1 MFKSNDGDQL
11 IRVATYA
18 RVSTQEQATEN
29 TSMAS
34 QEGQLIAYCQ
44 MRGWTIIN
52 SYVDP
57 GFTGKN
63 GDRPGLKRLMA
74 DARIGL
80 FDKVLVCKL
89 DRLARSLRVLMDVEA
104 ELKEYHISL
113 TSIRESVDTSN
124 GTGKMVFQLFGMVA
138 EWDRENIIERTKSGR
153 IQRYKNGCWAG
164 GKPTFGYSYDK
175 TTRKLVINEDQAK
188 IVRFIF
194 DKYNSGK
201 SLKTMNQLLDDQRIP
216 TIRGKKRGWIDSGIR
231 FILINPIYKGTL
243 IVSRNCHITN
253 IDKADLS
260 KAIVIKVPA
269 IVSESVWNMAQN
281 HLRTNKKLR
290 PPRKNPWLLQGLIT
304 CGQCGL
310 SYQGQYRTAIDRVY
324 ACRGRLRESHTDG
337 SPRCNGPTLITKW
350 LEDEVWLKISDIL
363 ANPDKLREVIQESL
377 GILKGRQ
384 AELDSILKPINEKL
398 VDITDKKARLADQW
412 VITNMDPEKYKK
424 LQSNLNKEETRLKS
438 LRANMDPSRLS
449 ELESINATLQYWHD
463 QFQSTAVAAEGNGA
477 GVNILEKTKS
487 AIKVYGF
494 EDIELIEN
502 ITSIAAK
509 REIMDRLR
517 VNLVV
522 FKDRIEI
529 RCEIPMEAE
538 RSVNVILNL
547 EIPLFRST
555 GTALN
560 FRNKIRVI

>member
-34 QEGQLIAYCQ
+34 QEGQLTAYCQ

-63 GDRPGLKRLMA
+63 GDRPGLKQLLA

-89 DRLARSLRVLMDVEA
+89 DRLARSLRLLMDVEA
-104 ELKEYHISL
+104 ELKEYEVSL

-138 EWDRENIIERTKSGR
+138 EWDRDNIIERCKNGR
-153 IQRYKNGCWAG
+153 IQRYKSGCWAG

-188 IVRFIF
+188 IVRLIF
-194 DKYNSGK
+194 NGYNSGK
-201 SLKTMNQLLDDQRIP
+201 SIKAMNRVLDDQRIP
-216 TIRGKKRGWIDSGIR
+216 TIRGKARGWIDSGIR

-243 IVSRNCHITN
+243 IVSRNCHIT
-253 IDKADLS
+253 DLAKTDLS
-260 KAIVIKVPA
+260 KAITINVPA
-269 IVSESVWNMAQN
+269 IVSESVWSAAQN
-281 HLRTNKKLR
+281 RLRTNRKLR
-290 PPRKNPWLLQGLIT
+290 PPNKHPWLLQGLIT

-310 SYQGQYRTAIDRVY
+310 SYQGQFPTRTNTAY

-337 SPRCNGPTLITKW
+337 SSRCNGPTLIAKW
-350 LEDEVWLKISDIL
+350 LEDQVWMKISDIL
-363 ANPDKLREVIQESL
+363 TNPDKLREVIQESL

-398 VDITDKKARLADQW
+398 VDLTDKKAKLADQW
-412 VITNMDPEKYKK
+412 VITNMEPEKYRK

-438 LRANMDPSRLS
+438 LRANMDPSRLA
-449 ELESINATLQYWHD
+449 ELETINTTLQYWHD
-463 QFQSTAVAAEGNGA
+463 QFQHAAVAGEGGC
-477 GVNILEKTKS
+477 GVNVLEK
-487 AIKVYGF
+487 IKPAFKIYGF
-494 EDIELIEN
+494 EDIEPIEN
-502 ITSIAAK
+502 IMSITAK
-509 REIMDRLR
+509 RQILNKLQI
-517 VNLVV
+517 NLIV
-522 FKDRIEI
+522 FKDCIEI
-529 RCEIPMEAE
+529 RCQIPIAPEK
-538 RSVNVILNL
+538 SVNAILNL
-547 EIPLFRST
+547 EMPLFHKHRREKT
-555 GTALN
+555 GLN
-560 FRNKIRVI
+560 L

>member
-1 MFKSNDGDQL
+1 MFKNNDGDQL

-34 QEGQLIAYCQ
+34 QADQLTAYCQ

-63 GDRPGLKRLMA
+63 GDRPGLKQLRA
-74 DARIGL
+74 DAMIGL

-104 ELKEYHISL
+104 ELKEYNISL

-138 EWDRENIIERTKSGR
+138 EWDRDNIIERCKNGR
-153 IQRYKNGCWAG
+153 IQRYKSGCWAG

-175 TTRKLVINEDQAK
+175 TTRKLVINEEQAK

-194 DKYNSGK
+194 SGYNSGK
-201 SLKTMNQLLDDQRIP
+201 SIKAMNRVLDDERIP
-216 TIRGKKRGWIDSGIR
+216 TIRGKERGWIDSGIR
-231 FILINPIYKGTL
+231 FMLINPIYKGTL
-243 IVSRNCHITN
+243 VVNRKCHVAYIN
-253 IDKADLS
+253 KVDLS
-260 KAIVIKVPA
+260 KAIIIKVPA
-269 IVSESVWNMAQN
+269 IVSESVWNLAQSR
-281 HLRTNKKLR
+281 LRTNRKLR

-304 CGQCGL
+304 CGHCGL

-324 ACRGRLRESHTDG
+324 ACRGRLRENHTDG
-337 SPRCNGPTLITKW
+337 SPRCNGPTSTTKW
-350 LEDEVWLKISDIL
+350 LEDEVWMKISDIL
-363 ANPDKLREVIQESL
+363 ANPDKLKEVIQESL
-377 GILKGRQ
+377 GILKGKQ
-384 AELDSILKPINEKL
+384 TELDSILKPINEKL
-398 VDITDKKARLADQW
+398 ADITDKKARLADQW

-438 LRANMDPSRLS
+438 LRANMDPSRLA
-449 ELESINATLQYWHD
+449 ELESINATLLYWQN
-463 QFQSTAVAAEGNGA
+463 QFQPSIMAIESNGR
-477 GVNILEKTKS
+477 GVQILEKTRP
-487 AIKVYGF
+487 AIKIYGF
-494 EDIELIEN
+494 EDIEPIES
-502 ITSIAAK
+502 ITSVTAK

-517 VNLVV
+517 VNLVA
-522 FKDRIEI
+522 FNDRFEI
-529 RCEIPMEAE
+529 RCQIPIEAE

-547 EIPLFRST
+547 EIPLLHKRCRHNSPS
-555 GTALN
+555 
-560 FRNKIRVI
+560 KS

>member
-1 MFKSNDGDQL
+1 MFKNNDGYQL

-34 QEGQLIAYCQ
+34 QADQLTAYCQ

-63 GDRPGLKRLMA
+63 GDRPGLKQLKA
-74 DARIGL
+74 DAMIGL

-89 DRLARSLRVLMDVEA
+89 DRLARSLRLLMDVEA
-104 ELKEYHISL
+104 ELKEYNISL
-113 TSIRESVDTSN
+113 SSIRESVDTSN

-188 IVRFIF
+188 IVRIIF
-194 DKYNSGK
+194 NGYNSGK
-201 SLKTMNQLLDDQRIP
+201 SIKAMNRVLDDERIP
-216 TIRGKKRGWIDSGIR
+216 TIRGKARGWIDSGIR
-231 FILINPIYKGTL
+231 FMLINPIYKGTL
-243 IVSRNCHITN
+243 IVNRKCNVAYIN
-253 IDKADLS
+253 KADLS
-260 KAIVIKVPA
+260 KAITIKVPA
-269 IVSESVWNMAQN
+269 IVSESVWDAVQN
-281 HLRTNKKLR
+281 RLRTNRKLR
-290 PPRKNPWLLQGLIT
+290 PSRKNPWLLQGLIT
-304 CGQCGL
+304 CGHCGL
-310 SYQGQYRTAIDRVY
+310 SYQGQYRTTTNTVY
-324 ACRGRLRESHTDG
+324 ACRGRLRENHTDG
-337 SPRCNGPTLITKW
+337 SPRCNGPTLTTKW
-350 LEDEVWLKISDIL
+350 LEDQVWMKISDIL
-363 ANPDKLREVIQESL
+363 ANPDKLSDVIQESL

-384 AELDSILKPINEKL
+384 TELDSILKPINEKL

-412 VITNMDPEKYKK
+412 VITNMDPEKYKR

-438 LRANMDPSRLS
+438 LRANMDPSRLA

-463 QFQSTAVAAEGNGA
+463 QFQSAAVAAEGNGG
-477 GVNILEKTKS
+477 GVEILKQTKP
-487 AIKVYGF
+487 AIRIYGF
-494 EDIELIEN
+494 ENVESIES
-502 ITSIAAK
+502 ITSTTAK

-522 FKDRIEI
+522 FNDRIEI
-529 RCEIPMEAE
+529 RCQIPLEQNE
-538 RSVNVILNL
+538 SINVILNL
-547 EIPLFRST
+547 ELPPFPKLRREKSN
-555 GTALN
+555 LN
-560 FRNKIRVI
+560 S

>member
-1 MFKSNDGDQL
+1 MANNTDQS

-34 QEGQLIAYCQ
+34 QSDQLTAYCQ

-63 GDRPGLKRLMA
+63 GDRPGLKQLRA

-89 DRLARSLRVLMDVEA
+89 DRLARSLRLLMDVEA
-104 ELKEYHISL
+104 ELKEYNISL

-153 IQRYKNGCWAG
+153 IQRYKSGCWAG

-188 IVRFIF
+188 IVRLIF
-194 DKYNSGK
+194 SGYNSGK
-201 SLKTMNQLLDDQRIP
+201 SIKAMNRVLDDERIP
-216 TIRGKKRGWIDSGIR
+216 TIRGKERGWIDSGIR
-231 FILINPIYKGTL
+231 FMLINPIYKGTL
-243 IVSRNCHITN
+243 IVNRKCNVAYIN
-253 IDKADLS
+253 KVDLS
-260 KAIVIKVPA
+260 KAIIIKVPA
-269 IVSESVWNMAQN
+269 IVSESVWNMAQSR
-281 HLRTNKKLR
+281 LRTNRKLR
-290 PPRKNPWLLQGLIT
+290 PSRKNPWLLQGLIT

-324 ACRGRLRESHTDG
+324 ACRGRLRENHTDG
-337 SPRCNGPTLITKW
+337 SPRCNGLTLTTSW
-350 LEDEVWLKISDIL
+350 LEDEVWMKISDIL

-377 GILKGRQ
+377 GILKERQ

-398 VDITDKKARLADQW
+398 ADITDKKAKLADDW
-412 VITNMDPEKYKK
+412 VVSNMDPDKYKK
-424 LQSNLNKEETRLKS
+424 LQFDLKKEEIRLKS
-438 LRANMDPSRLS
+438 LKANMDPTRLV
-449 ELESINATLQYWHD
+449 ELENINKTLQYWQY
-463 QFQSTAVAAEGNGA
+463 QFQSSTLPSGDNDG
-477 GVNILEKTKS
+477 GIKLLEK
-487 AIKVYGF
+487 IKAEIKIYGF
-494 EDIELIEN
+494 EDIDAIES
-502 ITSIAAK
+502 ITSPTLK
-509 REIMDRLR
+509 RQILDKLQ
-517 VNLVV
+517 VNLVI
-522 FKDRIEI
+522 FNDRIEI
-529 RCEIPMEAE
+529 RCQIPMEPDK
-538 RSVNVILNL
+538 STNVILNL
-547 EIPLFRST
+547 ELPPFRKYHR
-555 GTALN
+555 LN
-560 FRNKIRVI
+560 FSPKS

>member
-34 QEGQLIAYCQ
+34 QDGQLTAYCQ
-44 MRGWTIIN
+44 MRGWEIVN
-52 SYVDP
+52 SYIDP

-63 GDRPGLKRLMA
+63 GDRPGLKQLRA

-89 DRLARSLRVLMDVEA
+89 DRLARSLRLLMDVEA
-104 ELKEYHISL
+104 ELKEYEVSL

-138 EWDRENIIERTKSGR
+138 EWDRDNIIERCKNGR
-153 IQRYKNGCWAG
+153 IQRYKSGCWAG

-188 IVRFIF
+188 IVRLIF
-194 DKYNSGK
+194 NGYNSGK
-201 SLKTMNQLLDDQRIP
+201 SIKAMNRVLDDQRIP
-216 TIRGKKRGWIDSGIR
+216 TIRGKERGWIDSGIR

-243 IVSRNCHITN
+243 TVSRNCHITDLN
-253 IDKADLS
+253 KADLS
-260 KAIVIKVPA
+260 KAITINVPA
-269 IVSESVWNMAQN
+269 IVSESVWSAAQN
-281 HLRTNKKLR
+281 RLRTNRKLR
-290 PPRKNPWLLQGLIT
+290 PPNKHPWLLQGLIT

-310 SYQGQYRTAIDRVY
+310 SYQGQFPTRTNTAY

-337 SPRCNGPTLITKW
+337 SSRCNGPTLIAKW
-350 LEDEVWLKISDIL
+350 LEDQVWMKISDIL
-363 ANPDKLREVIQESL
+363 TNPDKLREVIQESL

-398 VDITDKKARLADQW
+398 VDLTDKKAKLADQW
-412 VITNMDPEKYKK
+412 VITNMEPEKYRK

-438 LRANMDPSRLS
+438 LRANMDPSRLA
-449 ELESINATLQYWHD
+449 ELETINTTLQYWHD
-463 QFQSTAVAAEGNGA
+463 QFQYATVAVEGSSGGA
-477 GVNILEKTKS
+477 YVLEKTKP
-487 AIKVYGF
+487 AIKIYGF
-494 EDIELIEN
+494 EDIEPIEN
-502 ITSIAAK
+502 IMSITERRQILDK
-509 REIMDRLR
+509 LQ
-517 VNLVV
+517 VNLIV
-522 FKDRIEI
+522 FKDCIEI
-529 RCEIPMEAE
+529 RCQIPIAPEK
-538 RSVNVILNL
+538 SVNAILNL
-547 EIPLFRST
+547 EMPLFHRHR
-555 GTALN
+555 
-560 FRNKIRVI
+560 RNKTGLNL

>member
-34 QEGQLIAYCQ
+34 QEGQLTAYCQ

-89 DRLARSLRVLMDVEA
+89 DRLARSLRLLMDVEA
-104 ELKEYHISL
+104 ELKEYNISL
-113 TSIRESVDTSN
+113 SSIRESVDTSN

-138 EWDRENIIERTKSGR
+138 EWDRDNIIERCKNGR
-153 IQRYKNGCWAG
+153 IQRYKDGCWAG

-175 TTRKLVINEDQAK
+175 PTRKLVINEEQAK

-194 DKYNSGK
+194 SGYNSGK
-201 SLKTMNQLLDDQRIP
+201 SIVAMNRVLDDERIP
-216 TIRGKKRGWIDSGIR
+216 TIRGKERGWIDSGIR
-231 FILINPIYKGTL
+231 FMLINPIYKGTL
-243 IVSRNCHITN
+243 IVNRKCNVAYIN
-253 IDKADLS
+253 KADLS
-260 KAIVIKVPA
+260 KAIIIKVPA
-269 IVSESVWNMAQN
+269 IVNESVWNMAQIR
-281 HLRTNKKLR
+281 LRANRKLR

-310 SYQGQYRTAIDRVY
+310 SYQGQYRNAIERVY
-324 ACRGRLRESHTDG
+324 ACRGRLRENHTDG
-337 SPRCNGPTLITKW
+337 SPRCNGPTLTTKW
-350 LEDEVWLKISDIL
+350 LEDEVWMKISDIL

-438 LRANMDPSRLS
+438 LRANMDPSRLA
-449 ELESINATLQYWHD
+449 ELESINVTLQYWHD
-463 QFQSTAVAAEGNGA
+463 QFQSVSLAADGIGA
-477 GVNILEKTKS
+477 GINVLEQTKP

-494 EDIELIEN
+494 EDIEPIES
-502 ITSIAAK
+502 ITSITAK
-509 REIMDRLR
+509 REIMNRLR

-522 FKDRIEI
+522 FNDHIEI
-529 RCEIPMEAE
+529 RCQIPMEAE

-547 EIPLFRST
+547 EIQPLHKHRREKSI
-555 GTALN
+555 LSL
-560 FRNKIRVI
+560 

>member
-1 MFKSNDGDQL
+1 MANNTDQS

-34 QEGQLIAYCQ
+34 QSDQLTAYCQ

-63 GDRPGLKRLMA
+63 GDRPGLKQLRA

-89 DRLARSLRVLMDVEA
+89 DRLARSLRLLMDVEA
-104 ELKEYHISL
+104 ELKEYNISL

-153 IQRYKNGCWAG
+153 IQRYKSGCWAG

-188 IVRFIF
+188 IVRLIF
-194 DKYNSGK
+194 SGYNSGK
-201 SLKTMNQLLDDQRIP
+201 SIKAMNRVLDDERIP
-216 TIRGKKRGWIDSGIR
+216 TIRGKERGWIDSGIR
-231 FILINPIYKGTL
+231 FMLINPIYKGTL
-243 IVSRNCHITN
+243 IVNRKCNVAYIN
-253 IDKADLS
+253 KVDLS
-260 KAIVIKVPA
+260 KAIIIKVPA
-269 IVSESVWNMAQN
+269 IVSESVWNMAQSR
-281 HLRTNKKLR
+281 LRTNRKLR
-290 PPRKNPWLLQGLIT
+290 PSRKNPWLLQGLIT

-324 ACRGRLRESHTDG
+324 ACRGRLRENHTDG
-337 SPRCNGPTLITKW
+337 SPRCNGPTLTTKW
-350 LEDEVWLKISDIL
+350 LEDEVWMKISDIL

-384 AELDSILKPINEKL
+384 TELDSILKPINEKL
-398 VDITDKKARLADQW
+398 ADITDKKAKLADDW
-412 VITNMDPEKYKK
+412 VVSNMDPDKYKK
-424 LQSNLNKEETRLKS
+424 LT
-438 LRANMDPSRLS
+438 
-449 ELESINATLQYWHD
+449 
-463 QFQSTAVAAEGNGA
+463 V
-477 GVNILEKTKS
+477 
-487 AIKVYGF
+487 
-494 EDIELIEN
+494 
-502 ITSIAAK
+502 
-509 REIMDRLR
+509 
-517 VNLVV
+517 
-522 FKDRIEI
+522 
-529 RCEIPMEAE
+529 
-538 RSVNVILNL
+538 
-547 EIPLFRST
+547 
-555 GTALN
+555 
-560 FRNKIRVI
+560 

>member
-34 QEGQLIAYCQ
+34 QEGQLTAYCQ

-63 GDRPGLKRLMA
+63 GDRPGLKQLLA
-74 DARIGL
+74 EARIGL

-89 DRLARSLRVLMDVEA
+89 DRLARSLRLLMDVEA
-104 ELKEYHISL
+104 KLKEYEVSL

-138 EWDRENIIERTKSGR
+138 EWDRDNIIERCKNGR
-153 IQRYKNGCWAG
+153 IQRYKSGCWAS

-188 IVRFIF
+188 IVRLIF
-194 DKYNSGK
+194 NGYNSGK
-201 SLKTMNQLLDDQRIP
+201 SIKAMNRVLDNQRIP
-216 TIRGKKRGWIDSGIR
+216 TIRGKERGWIDSGIR

-243 IVSRNCHITN
+243 IVSRNCHIT
-253 IDKADLS
+253 DLGKTDLS
-260 KAIVIKVPA
+260 KAITINVPA
-269 IVSESVWNMAQN
+269 IVSESVWNAAQN
-281 HLRTNKKLR
+281 RLRTNRKLR
-290 PPRKNPWLLQGLIT
+290 PLRKNPWLLQGLIT

-310 SYQGQYRTAIDRVY
+310 SYQGQFPARTNRAY
-324 ACRGRLRESHTDG
+324 ACRGRLKESHTDG
-337 SPRCNGPTLITKW
+337 SPRCINLTVNANW
-350 LEDEVWLKISDIL
+350 LEDQVWTKISDIM
-363 ANPDKLREVIQESL
+363 ANPDKLRELIQESL

-398 VDITDKKARLADQW
+398 VDLTEKKSRLADQW
-412 VITNMDPEKYKK
+412 VITNMDPEKYRK

-438 LRANMDPSRLS
+438 LRANMDPSRLA
-449 ELESINATLQYWHD
+449 ELETINTTLQYWHD
-463 QFQSTAVAAEGNGA
+463 QFQSAAVAGEGGG
-477 GVNILEKTKS
+477 GVNVLEKSKP
-487 AIKVYGF
+487 AIKIYGF
-494 EDIELIEN
+494 EDIEPIEN
-502 ITSIAAK
+502 IMSITSRRQILDK
-509 REIMDRLR
+509 LQ
-517 VNLVV
+517 VNLVA
-522 FKDRIEI
+522 FNDRVEL
-529 RCEIPMEAE
+529 RCQIPLEADK
-538 RSVNVILNL
+538 SINAILNL
-547 EIPLFRST
+547 ELPVFPKHR
-555 GTALN
+555 
-560 FRNKIRVI
+560 RNKSDFTL

>member
-34 QEGQLIAYCQ
+34 QDGQLTAYCQ
-44 MRGWTIIN
+44 MRGWEVVN

-63 GDRPGLKRLMA
+63 GDRPGLKQLLA

-89 DRLARSLRVLMDVEA
+89 DRLARSLRLLMDVEA
-104 ELKEYHISL
+104 ELKEYEVSL

-138 EWDRENIIERTKSGR
+138 EWDRDNIIERCKNGR
-153 IQRYKNGCWAG
+153 IQRYKSGCWAG

-188 IVRFIF
+188 IVRLIF
-194 DKYNSGK
+194 NGYNSGK
-201 SLKTMNQLLDDQRIP
+201 SIKAMNRVLDDQRIP
-216 TIRGKKRGWIDSGIR
+216 TIRGKARGWIDSGIR

-243 IVSRNCHITN
+243 IVSRNCHIT
-253 IDKADLS
+253 DLGKTDLS
-260 KAIVIKVPA
+260 KAITINVPA
-269 IVSESVWNMAQN
+269 IVSESVWNDVQKR
-281 HLRTNKKLR
+281 LRTNRKLR

-310 SYQGQYRTAIDRVY
+310 SYQGQFPTRTNTAY

-337 SPRCNGPTLITKW
+337 SSRCNGPTLIAKW
-350 LEDEVWLKISDIL
+350 LEDQVWMKISDIL
-363 ANPDKLREVIQESL
+363 TNPDKLREVIQESL

-398 VDITDKKARLADQW
+398 VDLTDKKAKLADQW
-412 VITNMDPEKYKK
+412 VITNMEPEKYRK

-438 LRANMDPSRLS
+438 LRANMDPSRLA
-449 ELESINATLQYWHD
+449 ELETINTTLQYWHD
-463 QFQSTAVAAEGNGA
+463 QFQHAAVAGEGGC
-477 GVNILEKTKS
+477 GVNVLEK
-487 AIKVYGF
+487 IKPAFKIYGF
-494 EDIELIEN
+494 EDIEPIEN
-502 ITSIAAK
+502 IMSITAK
-509 REIMDRLR
+509 RQILNKLQI
-517 VNLVV
+517 NLIV
-522 FKDRIEI
+522 FKDCIEI
-529 RCEIPMEAE
+529 RCQIPIAPEK
-538 RSVNVILNL
+538 SVNAILNL
-547 EIPLFRST
+547 EMPLFHKHRREKT
-555 GTALN
+555 GLN
-560 FRNKIRVI
+560 L